1 MIDADKS
8 KIELQTCLEW
18 QNFFDHN
25 NNSSC
30 LDTIWDGGIKFP
42 IECFVQEYNVRPILQ
57 CDQMA
62 RLLAQ
67 YMAF

>member
-1 MIDADKS
+1 MA
-8 KIELQTCLEW
+8 E
-18 QNFFDHN
+18 FFRSQQQQFMDI
-25 NNSSC
+25 
-30 LDTIWDGGIKFP
+30 IWDGGIKFP
-42 IECFVQEYNVRPILQ
+42 IEYFVQDYNVRPILQ